1 MKINFLLAVPVMGEL
16 SPNTVKTEVI
26 ICESCKRR
34 KTQYTDI
41 TYVFDRWRGEDI
53 ISGSALFF
61 ISQRLKE
68 KLDEK
73 NISGY
78 KLTPIKTAFS
88 EQRGG
93 IRKFGKGAYQKELPN
108 FYYLE
113 VLGKA
118 KGDIDEWF
126 KIIDPTECEVCKANK
141 KMLSRDGIRSMVNPE
156 LTGGKDT
163 EDPLTRNVYKDS
175 WHDDDVFL
183 LQDGLNQPIVTQNF
197 IDCLSGL
204 YIKLNEK
211 DGVWFRHVNWIDENK
226 NIIE

>member
-16 SPNTVKTEVI
+16 SPNTVKKEVV

-34 KTQYTDI
+34 KTQYTNI

-53 ISGSALFF
+53 ISGAAQFF

-68 KLDEK
+68 KLEEK
-73 NISGY
+73 NIKGY
-78 KLTPIKTAFS
+78 NLTSVKTTFS

-108 FYYLE
+108 FYYFE
-113 VLGKA
+113 ILGRA
-118 KGDIDEWF
+118 EGDIDEWF

-141 KMLSRDGIRSMVNPE
+141 KMLSRDGIRSMGNPE

-163 EDPLTRNVYKDS
+163 ENPLSRNVYKES
-175 WHDDDVFL
+175 WQGDDVFL
-183 LQDGLNQPIVTQNF
+183 LQDSLNLPIVTKNF
-197 IDCLSGL
+197 IDCLSEL
-204 YIKLNEK
+204 DAKLNEK
-211 DGVWFRHVNWIDENK
+211 EGVWFRSVDWIDENK